1 MTGAGSSLMGQG
13 TGTGKTRA
21 RDAALAATSSPLLD
35 VGIERARGIVWNV
48 TGPPDMSLA
57 EVNAAAEV
65 RGCLFCLERAGRE
78 SENKKT
84 IEAKKLNLF
93 QKQNSKTPEPS
104 KTQKNV
110 QKVVYDLVDPEANLI
125 FGAVV
130 DPALAA
136 SGELSITLIATG
148 FGEGGL
154 AGSAVAPFISSRA
167 PVSSSAPRDVASATA
182 AAAAAELSMP
192 AVSASAASS
201 SSRGGLGIEIP
212 AFLRRRR
219 AK

>member
-65 RGCLFCLERAGRE
+65 RERERE
-78 SENKKT
+78 REREKERRRRRPNEFQSQKNKIT
-84 IEAKKLNLF
+84 FSTFF
-93 QKQNSKTPEPS
+93 QKKKKKKKQ
-104 KTQKNV
+104 
-110 QKVVYDLVDPEANLI
+110 VVYDLVDPEANLI

-130 DPALAA
+130 DPSLAA

-154 AGSAVAPFISSRA
+154 AGSAVAPFVSSRA
-167 PVSSSAPRDVASATA
+167 PVLPAVS
-182 AAAAAELSMP
+182 AAAAEEIAMP
-192 AVSASAASS
+192 AVSAAAASSS

>member
-1 MTGAGSSLMGQG
+1 M
-13 TGTGKTRA
+13 
-21 RDAALAATSSPLLD
+21 
-35 VGIERARGIVWNV
+35 
-48 TGPPDMSLA
+48 
-57 EVNAAAEV
+57 
-65 RGCLFCLERAGRE
+65 
-78 SENKKT
+78 
-84 IEAKKLNLF
+84 
-93 QKQNSKTPEPS
+93 
-104 KTQKNV
+104 
-110 QKVVYDLVDPEANLI
+110 DPEANLI

-148 FGEGGL
+148 FGEGGR

-182 AAAAAELSMP
+182 TAAAAELSMP

>member
-1 MTGAGSSLMGQG
+1 M
-13 TGTGKTRA
+13 
-21 RDAALAATSSPLLD
+21 
-35 VGIERARGIVWNV
+35 
-48 TGPPDMSLA
+48 
-57 EVNAAAEV
+57 
-65 RGCLFCLERAGRE
+65 ERAGRE

-93 QKQNSKTPEPS
+93 QKQNSKTQKPS

>member
-1 MTGAGSSLMGQG
+1 VE
-13 TGTGKTRA
+13 
-21 RDAALAATSSPLLD
+21 RD
-35 VGIERARGIVWNV
+35 
-48 TGPPDMSLA
+48 GPPGH
-57 EVNAAAEV
+57 EPG
-65 RGCLFCLERAGRE
+65 RGQRGRRGEREGEEGRE
-78 SENKKT
+78 EKERREKKKNGKEKKT
-84 IEAKKLNLF
+84 KENLTFLHLENFIKKNF
-93 QKQNSKTPEPS
+93 FFFFSFS
-104 KTQKNV
+104 
-110 QKVVYDLVDPEANLI
+110 KVVYDLVDPEANLI

-154 AGSAVAPFISSRA
+154 AGSAVAPFVSSRA
-167 PVSSSAPRDVASATA
+167 PVTASSAPRDVASATA
-182 AAAAAELSMP
+182 AAAAEELSMP
-192 AVSASAASS
+192 AAAAAAVPAAS

>member
-1 MTGAGSSLMGQG
+1 M
-13 TGTGKTRA
+13 
-21 RDAALAATSSPLLD
+21 
-35 VGIERARGIVWNV
+35 
-48 TGPPDMSLA
+48 
-57 EVNAAAEV
+57 
-65 RGCLFCLERAGRE
+65 ERAGRE

-93 QKQNSKTPEPS
+93 QKQNSKTHKPS

>member
-1 MTGAGSSLMGQG
+1 ML
-13 TGTGKTRA
+13 
-21 RDAALAATSSPLLD
+21 
-35 VGIERARGIVWNV
+35 I
-48 TGPPDMSLA
+48 
-57 EVNAAAEV
+57 
-65 RGCLFCLERAGRE
+65 LFGAGRE
-78 SENKKT
+78 RKREQKT

-93 QKQNSKTPEPS
+93 QKQNSKTPKPS